1 MKNSDK
7 IALAGVVITGV
18 AAILYY
24 FSSKGAISMGGGG
37 GSLSPQSTSVPN
49 ETFNLPPITF
59 PSSTSGTGGYVLP
72 PSAQP
77 SGQSTSS
84 GEQITFPNNALTA
97 GSTLHTRAQLQN
109 IINSPTPVISVA
121 QANKILG
128 GHGIAIQ

>member
-1 MKNSDK
+1 M
-7 IALAGVVITGV
+7 G
-18 AAILYY
+18 
-24 FSSKGAISMGGGG
+24 GGGG

-49 ETFNLPPITF
+49 ETFNLPSVTF
-59 PSSTSGTGGYVLP
+59 PTSTSGTGSWILP
-72 PSAQP
+72 PGAQP
-77 SGQSTSS
+77 SGQPSGQSNTS